1 MKKCLILLSLVLLS
15 FTKAT
20 NDPIER
26 VGVKGP
32 LKFNGTSFALSWSE
46 HPKDFYYIQEYLPQG
61 ENFDH
66 YNQMVTLH
74 VFDKDVSAE
83 DAMKQKVKELE
94 IRKKTD
100 KVCNYE
106 VHQNGDETEFM
117 VDFLLS
123 QSDGDTLA
131 VVELNVYHYKKVPLG
146 NNKIGI
152 LVYAYTKRSYG
163 DAIPDFMQK
172 LGDDREKMLYAM
184 QTNILPEINI
194 KKK

>member
-1 MKKCLILLSLVLLS
+1 MKKCLIFFSLALLS

-20 NDPIER
+20 TDPIDR
-26 VGVKGP
+26 IGVEGP

-74 VFDKDVSAE
+74 VFDKDVTAE
-83 DAMKQKVKELE
+83 AAMQQKVKELE
-94 IRKKTD
+94 VRKKTD

-106 VHQNGDETEFM
+106 VHQNGDSTEFM

-123 QSDGDTLA
+123 QSDGDKLSI
-131 VVELNVYHYKKVPLG
+131 VEFNMYRYKKVYLG
-146 NNKIGI
+146 NGKMGI
-152 LVYAYTKRSYG
+152 LVYAYIKRSYG
-163 DAIPDFMQK
+163 DAITEFMQK
-172 LGDDREKMLYAM
+172 LGDEREKMMNSIIYAP
-184 QTNILPEINI
+184 LPPIVI
-194 KKK
+194 SK